1 MDKIAQFKAE
11 HDEIV
16 KLDHTREAIS
26 MQMYG
31 QYQRRNSFGVD
42 RNKEIHRIFQKEFY
56 DRDIK
61 DQTLTLPLAEAGITW
76 NDPLENPLANV
87 KTIDIVTRKE
97 ILLGSLVQQFYALCW
112 TERPTATKKDWKSFS
127 HRKPAVRISTTIGKL
142 LDRLMHP
149 DDPYYML
156 RYWVIRVDYKDPT
169 LIQAMQNPGE
179 VYQRMETTGA
189 MLALSAAVIRTQYS
203 DQKEIRLLF
212 DASINPQQQNVT
224 YQEAPKLV
232 RIPFDWNG
240 FVDKEILY

>member
-142 LDRLMHP
+142 LDRLVHP

>member
-169 LIQAMQNPGE
+169 LIQAMQNPDE

-240 FVDKEILY
+240 FVDKEI

>member
-142 LDRLMHP
+142 LDRHQHP
-149 DDPYYML
+149 RSTSP
-156 RYWVIRVDYKDPT
+156 
-169 LIQAMQNPGE
+169 
-179 VYQRMETTGA
+179 
-189 MLALSAAVIRTQYS
+189 
-203 DQKEIRLLF
+203 
-212 DASINPQQQNVT
+212 
-224 YQEAPKLV
+224 AP
-232 RIPFDWNG
+232 
-240 FVDKEILY
+240 

>member
-142 LDRLMHP
+142 LDRLMDP

>member
-1 MDKIAQFKAE
+1 
-11 HDEIV
+11 
-16 KLDHTREAIS
+16 
-26 MQMYG
+26 
-31 QYQRRNSFGVD
+31 
-42 RNKEIHRIFQKEFY
+42 
-56 DRDIK
+56 
-61 DQTLTLPLAEAGITW
+61 
-76 NDPLENPLANV
+76 
-87 KTIDIVTRKE
+87 
-97 ILLGSLVQQFYALCW
+97 
-112 TERPTATKKDWKSFS
+112 
-127 HRKPAVRISTTIGKL
+127 
-142 LDRLMHP
+142 MHP

>member
-76 NDPLENPLANV
+76 NDLLENPLANV